1 MLELEMLL
9 RKVRKTLLKN
19 LKDVLVENTLLILL
33 LLVARLTQVLEHLT
47 NALTTALRDRLDP
60 LA

>member
-33 LLVARLTQVLEHLT
+33 LLVAQLTQVLEHLT
-47 NALTTALRDRLDP
+47 NALTTALRD
-60 LA
+60 

>member
-19 LKDVLVENTLLILL
+19 LKDVLVENTLMILL

>member
-33 LLVARLTQVLEHLT
+33 LLVAQLTQVLEHLT

>member
-1 MLELEMLL
+1 MLELKMLL

-19 LKDVLVENTLLILL
+19 FKDVLVENTLLILL

>member
-1 MLELEMLL
+1 MLELKMLL